1 MLLLNRIWSFLRKY
15 WKWILFPVGVLSL
28 IATVLSSRS
37 ALPIGVDENILIG
50 IENDKNAK
58 LKEAAAERDVKL
70 KQLAEEHK
78 ERLDT
83 LSEQQ
88 EEELQSLTEK
98 PIEEV
103 VAWFDKL

>member
-1 MLLLNRIWSFLRKY
+1 MLLLSRIWSFLRKY

-28 IATVLSSRS
+28 IVTVLSSRS
-37 ALPIGVDENILIG
+37 TLPIGVNKDILIG

-58 LKEAAAERDVKL
+58 LKKAVAERDTKL